1 LGFGATGSCLVRDK
15 IRVLGCRQSGWKRG
29 QALPAA
35 MEPRSLKAWRRR
47 AAAALLIKRTLDITL
62 GIAIGVLTLPAML
75 LIATAITFDSP
86 GPALFRAKR
95 VGRGGK
101 LFSMYKFRTMVHG
114 AEERLQ
120 ELAHLNVA
128 NGMVKIPDDPRVT
141 RIGKWLRRFS
151 LDELPQVY
159 NVLLGHMSLVGPR
172 PHDLYDLNHLTSTD
186 WENDPRLRMKPGLTG
201 LWQVSARSDPNFENR
216 VRFDLHYVNNWSLL
230 LDAKILAKTIP
241 VVVLGEGGKIT
252 HNGHGEASLG
262 NAVSRTVEYNG
273 ANGSMHPDHS
283 GNGTSRPV
291 EAWASSAPVE

>member
-1 LGFGATGSCLVRDK
+1 
-15 IRVLGCRQSGWKRG
+15 
-29 QALPAA
+29 
-35 MEPRSLKAWRRR
+35 MEPSSLKITRRGAR
-47 AAAALLIKRTLDITL
+47 GLLIKRSLDITL

-75 LIATAITFDSP
+75 LIATVIRLDSP
-86 GPALFRAKR
+86 GPVLFRAKR
-95 VGRGGK
+95 IGRRGK

-172 PHDLYDLNHLTSTD
+172 PHDLYDLYHVTSND
-186 WENDPRLRMKPGLTG
+186 WEHDARLLMKPGLTG
-201 LWQVSARSDPNFENR
+201 LWQVSARSDPNFESR

-252 HNGHGEASLG
+252 HTARVDALPGDALM
-262 NAVSRTVEYNG
+262 RTIEYNG
-273 ANGSMHPDHS
+273 SNGSSHS
-283 GNGTSRPV
+283 QHTGNGMSRPV
-291 EAWASSAPVE
+291 EAWASSSPT

>member
-1 LGFGATGSCLVRDK
+1 
-15 IRVLGCRQSGWKRG
+15 
-29 QALPAA
+29 
-35 MEPRSLKAWRRR
+35 MEPRSLTTWRRGAR
-47 AAAALLIKRTLDITL
+47 ALLIKRSLDITL
-62 GIAIGVLTLPAML
+62 GIAIGVLALPAML
-75 LIATAITFDSP
+75 LIATVIRLDSP

-95 VGRGGK
+95 IGRNGA

-159 NVLLGHMSLVGPR
+159 NVILGHMSLVGPR
-172 PHDLYDLNHLTSTD
+172 PHDLYDLYHLTAND

-201 LWQVSARSDPNFENR
+201 LWQISARSDPNFENR

-241 VVVLGEGGKIT
+241 VVVLGEGGKIRHVT
-252 HNGHGEASLG
+252 HVDASRDNEPARNPEYSNG
-262 NAVSRTVEYNG
+262 NASVHR
-273 ANGSMHPDHS
+273 DHSS
-283 GNGTSRPV
+283 GNGTPRPV
-291 EAWASSAPVE
+291 EAWAASGPTE

>member
-1 LGFGATGSCLVRDK
+1 
-15 IRVLGCRQSGWKRG
+15 
-29 QALPAA
+29 
-35 MEPRSLKAWRRR
+35 MEPRSLRDSRQGAGP
-47 AAAALLIKRTLDITL
+47 ALLIKRSLDITL

-75 LIATAITFDSP
+75 VIATAIRLDSP

-95 VGRGGK
+95 IGRDGA

-186 WENDPRLRMKPGLTG
+186 WENDPRLRMKPGVTG

-241 VVVLGEGGKIT
+241 VVVLGEGGKISHT
-252 HNGHGEASLG
+252 AQAEPSRDSEHA
-262 NAVSRTVEYNG
+262 RTVGYSSG
-273 ANGSMHPDHS
+273 NGSIHPDHS
-283 GNGTSRPV
+283 GNGTSRQL
-291 EAWASSAPVE
+291 EAW